1 VGGKA
6 GIYSRYGAFRHD
18 NSDVQGEEV
27 SSRKITVYRLSFIVY
42 RLLAVIILLLIFTAN
57 CYAVTWS
64 SIELIEKAKELNGR
78 RLNYSGELVTA
89 ILNRGEYSWI
99 NLNDGFNAIGIWC
112 KSSSLS
118 VVKFI
123 GDYKNRGDMIEI
135 NGTFHRACSVH
146 NGELDIHADT
156 IKVIKHGYPAD
167 RAIDMKMVH
176 STAILFIAAILIV
189 IIFKDKL

>member
-1 VGGKA
+1 M
-6 GIYSRYGAFRHD
+6 
-18 NSDVQGEEV
+18 